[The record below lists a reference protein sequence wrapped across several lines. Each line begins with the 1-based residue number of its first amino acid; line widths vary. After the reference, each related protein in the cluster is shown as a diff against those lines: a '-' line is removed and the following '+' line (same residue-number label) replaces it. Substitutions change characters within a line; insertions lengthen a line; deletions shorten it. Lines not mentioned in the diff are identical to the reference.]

1 MWSHSFALKRE
12 RHDDVAILCI
22 IDRDA
27 TYIHVCYLLWLLSQ
41 ALKANVNVSFE
52 HHFKME
58 ICPAFDQVSGT
69 SCIVCMVVCGFV
81 ATFTSSGG
89 IPPVCFFR
97 LHVSLFPTHT
107 KVALA

>member
-69 SCIVCMVVCGFV
+69 SCIVCMVVWYV
-81 ATFTSSGG
+81 
-89 IPPVCFFR
+89 
-97 LHVSLFPTHT
+97 VSLRLLPARVEFLRS
-107 KVALA
+107 ASFGYM